1 MIYLSTATSA
11 QTFTFI
17 PKKFTITGTLNVTDE
32 ETGLVQS
39 QTIAINKLSNLGA
52 ITAAL
57 TLEEGK
63 FYEVNVSSLGSN
75 WEDVVLFW
83 NNININ
89 WDEGTT
95 PVGSTWQTA
104 QDSWNQTGGNWDSV
118 RQPVSEVI
126 YNDRIFCTNQTISQ
140 RSQEYYDVIKDEYVY
155 STSGDNTYKVY
166 NG

>member
-39 QTIAINKLSNLGA
+39 QTVGINKLSNLGA

-63 FYEVNVSSLGSN
+63 FYEVNISSLGSN

-83 NNININ
+83 NEINI
-89 WDEGTT
+89 
-95 PVGSTWQTA
+95 
-104 QDSWNQTGGNWDSV
+104 
-118 RQPVSEVI
+118 
-126 YNDRIFCTNQTISQ
+126 
-140 RSQEYYDVIKDEYVY
+140 
-155 STSGDNTYKVY
+155 
-166 NG
+166 